1 MFLQSLENVALLL
14 LMAVP
19 GFLIVKL
26 KMVPAEGAAKFISVM
41 LIYVCQPF
49 ITFNSFLNTD
59 FDRNILINLIAV
71 LIFTGVFTSLMIGIG
86 NLIFLWVKDRDKR
99 GLFSYAG
106 AFGNIGFM
114 CIPFLQI
121 LMPDNNEVI
130 LYATASIVS
139 FNLVAWTLGNYLI
152 TGERKHISLK
162 KAIINPPSLAFL
174 IALPLFLFNLNFN
187 AAPSLA
193 GLAKVCRLF
202 ADLVGPLAMIM
213 LGIKIAEMNFKTLFS
228 DPGVYLAAAVKLLL
242 APVVAFALMMLMTTF
257 MDVAEIRLNLITL
270 AAMPSANNIMMFC
283 TVYDKDAGIA
293 AKCVGISTVLSIVT
307 IPLALMLFV

>member
-26 KMVPAEGAAKFISVM
+26 KMVPAEGASKFISVM

-86 NLIFLWVKDRDKR
+86 NLIFLWVKDRDTR

-162 KAIINPPSLAFL
+162 KAIINPPTLAFL

-187 AAPSLA
+187 AAPSLS

-283 TVYDKDAGIA
+283 TVYDKDAGVA

>member
-86 NLIFLWVKDRDKR
+86 NLIFLWVKDRDTR

-121 LMPDNNEVI
+121 LMPGNNEVI

-162 KAIINPPSLAFL
+162 KAIINPPTLAFL

-187 AAPSLA
+187 AAPSLT

-242 APVVAFALMMLMTTF
+242 APVVAFGLMMLMTTF
-257 MDVAEIRLNLITL
+257 MDVAEIRLNLIAL

-283 TVYDKDAGIA
+283 TVYDKDADVA

-307 IPLALMLFV
+307 MPLALMLFV